1 LRIQILHFAQN
12 NKNERNYKP
21 QKLYTMLTELTI
33 KEFINKVISNDP
45 VPGGGSVSALN
56 GALAGALA
64 AMVANLTIGRKKY
77 AEVNDIMVELSSRF
91 EKLSSRLIEDVDR
104 DSDAYNRVFAAFK
117 MPKDTDEEKQVRS
130 EAIQRETKYA
140 AQVPMEVARAVYEV
154 LPMIDTV
161 AQKGN
166 SNAVTDACVSM
177 MCART
182 AILGALLNVRI
193 NLTSIKDE
201 AFVTAMREEADT
213 IETHTIL
220 QEQALLEYAKTIL

>member
-1 LRIQILHFAQN
+1 
-12 NKNERNYKP
+12 
-21 QKLYTMLTELTI
+21 MLTELTI

-64 AMVANLTIGRKKY
+64 AMVANLTVGRKKY

-91 EKLSSRLIEDVDR
+91 EKMSQRLIEDVDR
-104 DSDAYNRVFAAFK
+104 DSEAYNRVFAAFK
-117 MPKDTDEEKQVRS
+117 LPKETDEEKIVRS

-201 AFVTAMREEADT
+201 AFVKAMSDEADA
-213 IETHTIL
+213 IEAHTIL
-220 QEQALLEYAKTIL
+220 QEQALLDYAKTIL

>member
-1 LRIQILHFAQN
+1 
-12 NKNERNYKP
+12 
-21 QKLYTMLTELTI
+21 MLTELTI

-117 MPKDTDEEKQVRS
+117 MPKDTDEEKQVRC

-182 AILGALLNVRI
+182 AILSALLNVRI

-201 AFVTAMREEADT
+201 AFVNAMREEADT
-213 IETHTIL
+213 IEAHTIL

>member
-1 LRIQILHFAQN
+1 
-12 NKNERNYKP
+12 
-21 QKLYTMLTELTI
+21 MLTELTI
-33 KEFINKVISNDP
+33 KDFINKVISNDP

-117 MPKDTDEEKQVRS
+117 MPKETDEEKQARS

-201 AFVTAMREEADT
+201 EFVKAMGEEADT
-213 IETHTIL
+213 IEAHTIL

>member
-1 LRIQILHFAQN
+1 
-12 NKNERNYKP
+12 
-21 QKLYTMLTELTI
+21 MLTELTI

-140 AQVPMEVARAVYEV
+140 AQVPMEVARAVYEM

-201 AFVTAMREEADT
+201 AFVNAMREEADT
-213 IETHTIL
+213 IEAHTIL

>member
-1 LRIQILHFAQN
+1 
-12 NKNERNYKP
+12 
-21 QKLYTMLTELTI
+21 MLTELTI

-77 AEVNDIMVELSSRF
+77 AEVTDIMVELSSRF

-117 MPKDTDEEKQVRS
+117 MPKETDEEKQARS

-201 AFVTAMREEADT
+201 EFVKAMSEEADT
-213 IETHTIL
+213 IEAHTIL

>member
-1 LRIQILHFAQN
+1 
-12 NKNERNYKP
+12 
-21 QKLYTMLTELTI
+21 MLTELTI

-56 GALAGALA
+56 GALAAALS
-64 AMVANLTIGRKKY
+64 AMVANLTVGRKKY
-77 AEVNDIMVELSSRF
+77 AEVNDIMEELSSRF

-117 MPKDTDEEKQVRS
+117 MPKETDEEKAIRS

-201 AFVTAMREEADT
+201 AFVNALREEADT
-213 IETHTIL
+213 IEAHTIL
-220 QEQALLEYAKTIL
+220 QEQALLDYARKIL

>member
-1 LRIQILHFAQN
+1 
-12 NKNERNYKP
+12 
-21 QKLYTMLTELTI
+21 MLTELTI

-117 MPKDTDEEKQVRS
+117 MPKETDEEKQARS

-201 AFVTAMREEADT
+201 AFVNAMREEADT
-213 IETHTIL
+213 IEAHTIL

>member
-1 LRIQILHFAQN
+1 
-12 NKNERNYKP
+12 
-21 QKLYTMLTELTI
+21 MLTELTI

-77 AEVNDIMVELSSRF
+77 AEVNDIMVELASRF

-201 AFVTAMREEADT
+201 AFVNAMREEADT
-213 IETHTIL
+213 IEAHTIL

>member
-1 LRIQILHFAQN
+1 
-12 NKNERNYKP
+12 
-21 QKLYTMLTELTI
+21 MLTELTI

-117 MPKDTDEEKQVRS
+117 MPKDTDEEKQVRC

-201 AFVTAMREEADT
+201 AFVNAMREEADT
-213 IETHTIL
+213 IEAHTIL

>member
-1 LRIQILHFAQN
+1 
-12 NKNERNYKP
+12 
-21 QKLYTMLTELTI
+21 MLTELTI

-56 GALAGALA
+56 GALAASLS
-64 AMVANLTIGRKKY
+64 AMVANLTVGRKKY
-77 AEVNDIMVELSSRF
+77 AEVNDIMEEMSSRF

-117 MPKDTDEEKQVRS
+117 LPKETDEEKKVRS

-140 AQVPMEVARAVYEV
+140 AQVPMEVARTVYEV
-154 LPMIDTV
+154 LPMIDAI

-201 AFVTAMREEADT
+201 AFVKAMSDEADA
-213 IETHTIL
+213 IEAHTIL
-220 QEQALLEYAKTIL
+220 QEQALLDYVKTIL